1 MGVAF
6 ESADTGRRTASA
18 GWYRT
23 AAADSLTR
31 QAGGGFAFLKA
42 DAVSED
48 GKKQVVDLVEQR
60 YGPVDYLIHS
70 LAAPRRTDPVTGTV
84 HHSVIKPLGDRYEAP
99 SLDFTGSEPAVSR
112 IRLEPG
118 TEEEKQATIAVMGG
132 TDWSLWVMALAGRR
146 LLAPE
151 STTIALTHVGSERRR
166 RGCTVTSRATLR
178 PSSPGQ
184 RVA

>member
-31 QAGGGFAFLKA
+31 QAGGDFAFLNV
-42 DAVSED
+42 DAFSED
-48 GKKQVVDLVEQR
+48 GKKQVLDLVEQR
-60 YGPVDYLIHS
+60 YGPVDYLIYS
-70 LAAPRRTDPVTGTV
+70 LAAPLRTDTVAGTV

-99 SLDFTGSEPAVSR
+99 ALHFTGSEPAVSR

-118 TEEEKQATIAVMGG
+118 TEEETQATIAVMGG
-132 TDWSLWVMALAGRR
+132 TDWSLWGTALAGRR

-151 STTIALTHVGSERRR
+151 FTTIALTHVGSEGRR

-178 PSSPGQ
+178 PSSPGH
-184 RVA
+184 RGA